1 MHLHNTFSTET
12 TTSYWQC
19 FGPAPKHSHPEKHSQ
34 ILTGPVHIPVPYPS
48 WQPFALSPSIHV
60 QIHPSQDCLCWCH
73 TGVTCR
79 AGTDPSASTF
89 YSMAALIQMNQTL
102 HSFLRSA
109 WLASRAVKGFSRG
122 LRYRMNC
129 LFIINTVKGLN
140 CCSASHRLSS
150 PESIPITE
158 LAALPSRSFLPYTT
172 TTLSWN
178 NFLMES
184 FERKI
189 PALHISHY

>member
-1 MHLHNTFSTET
+1 MEAIFALKRYFQHRNNNQLLAVFWSCSQTLT
-12 TTSYWQC
+12 
-19 FGPAPKHSHPEKHSQ
+19 HPEKHRQ
-34 ILTGPVHIPVPYPS
+34 IPTGPVHIPIPYPPR
-48 WQPFALSPSIHV
+48 QLFALSPSTHV

-73 TGVTCR
+73 TGVTRR
-79 AGTDPSASTF
+79 AGTDLSAAAF

-109 WLASRAVKGFSRG
+109 WLASRAVKCFSRG

-158 LAALPSRSFLPYTT
+158 LAALPSCSQQLYPGTT
-172 TTLSWN
+172 S
-178 NFLMES
+178 
-184 FERKI
+184 
-189 PALHISHY
+189 